1 MCGDHLGVV
10 DKGVMT
16 QWGTRPMRHGMRPWN
31 SGLGFSTVDVWILGI
46 GRFRVPAPPGV
57 FEAVDRYRYSTEY
70 RAPRAR
76 SAPGSSRGC
85 ACVRLW
91 VRMVCEGLRDGCEVR
106 LCDPCVR
113 ASRVCRVPRLW
124 ECGGRGVCVRVNVR
138 CVWLRSCAAVL
149 RVIVCLSS
157 LCVGSGSRVCPVRG

>member
-113 ASRVCRVPRLW
+113 ASRVCRVPRLPP
-124 ECGGRGVCVRVNVR
+124 ESFYRYETGTV
-138 CVWLRSCAAVL
+138 
-149 RVIVCLSS
+149 
-157 LCVGSGSRVCPVRG
+157 PVKSKK